1 MDDEGRKTTHQYW
14 NDLWRSRVRMC
25 LPSGLFVGT
34 KNLKT
39 LIKSRIRPGM
49 RLLEIGCSH
58 GKMLSWASAELGVKT
73 AGLDY
78 SENGIRTARAL
89 FDHLGLEADFRCEDV
104 FSTTFEQGS
113 FDLVCSFGLIEH
125 FDDPT
130 EVVRRHLL
138 FAKPGGRALI
148 AIPNYGGIYGRL
160 QRWFDPGNLGMHN
173 LDIMD
178 CRVLAR
184 LVPGD
189 LAEEI
194 RSFPAGRLSPW
205 LISFENKWSR
215 GMSNI
220 VCHFFN
226 VLGLIQ
232 PVDIE
237 GLCPLL
243 VLEMTRKKEQA

>member
-1 MDDEGRKTTHQYW
+1 
-14 NDLWRSRVRMC
+14 
-25 LPSGLFVGT
+25 
-34 KNLKT
+34 
-39 LIKSRIRPGM
+39 M

-58 GKMLSWASAELGVKT
+58 GKMLAWASAELGAIT

-89 FDHLGLEADFRCEDV
+89 FDHLRLEADFRCEDV
-104 FSTTFEQGS
+104 FATTFEQGS

-130 EVVRRHLL
+130 EIVRRHLL
-138 FAKPGGRALI
+138 LAKPGGRVLI
-148 AIPNYGGIYGRL
+148 AIPNFGGIYGRL
-160 QRWFDPGNLGMHN
+160 ERWFDPVILGMHN
-173 LDIMD
+173 LGIMD

-184 LVPGD
+184 LAPGD
-189 LAEEI
+189 LAEEV
-194 RSFPAGRLSPW
+194 STFSAGRLSPW
-205 LISFENKWSR
+205 QISFESKWPRVLS
-215 GMSNI
+215 SV

-237 GLCPLL
+237 SLCPML
-243 VLEMTRKKEQA
+243 VLEMTRKREQA